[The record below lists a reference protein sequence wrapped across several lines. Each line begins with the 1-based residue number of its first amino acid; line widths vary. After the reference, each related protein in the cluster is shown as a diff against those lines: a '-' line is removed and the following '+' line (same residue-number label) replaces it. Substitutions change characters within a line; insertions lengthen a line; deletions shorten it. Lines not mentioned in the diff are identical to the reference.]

1 MILAAVEIENYKQYA
16 GSHCIDFPEQ
26 GMVAITGPN
35 GAGKTT
41 LFEAIEWCLYG
52 PRTIPH
58 ASIPPH
64 DGVGATRVRVTLQD
78 PHDGRR
84 YVVKRTLRNGI
95 SAAEAYAEDDPG
107 QPLVQGPRDVSD
119 YVAKLLVGLPHAAFV
134 STFFTRQK
142 ELTFFGDRTPTDRRV
157 EVARLLGFQIVR
169 DAQEEIGTERTQA
182 RQAALSLSAQYAEG
196 SEGRDFV
203 AEIAAAEV
211 TLHEAQERE
220 TATARTLSNAEEE
233 AERTRTSLDAWRN
246 LQEQD
251 NALRTRLAD
260 VAGQTATA
268 ASRRDAAT
276 AELGRLDRRQ
286 AERAVLLPEA
296 KTVGPLSFEV
306 TLLDEQRERAE
317 RLRSLNVSVRA
328 ASDRIDAVSHRVGRL
343 VSERLVDGVA
353 LDGWCWGN
361 DDNAR
366 PEAGIERLLG
376 TAASLDARG
385 ARDRVDALRTAHATD
400 RVAAEKREIC
410 ERYRKLL
417 HELSANKQALVAPGD
432 PGAAIVAAQEAAR
445 RARESSAAAREQLAI
460 FGKSREDAVRMA
472 QDLRKRAQ
480 EPICPTC
487 ARPLGAEEA
496 ERLATL
502 LDKEITQ
509 ILDAE
514 AALERDERAASAQ
527 IEEAERAEAE
537 ARKRQDELI
546 SIEARLADGQQKIA
560 EADAEHDRVRDAL
573 RTALDAASAEVAP
586 TEAEIEA
593 ARIFAEG
600 AESIVASL
608 SLLQQLGE
616 QAVAARQEISDAEA
630 GIAELGP
637 VTYNAEAHRTAQT
650 GLERARAAAT
660 RIEEIDKELASRARY
675 ESQRDA
681 AARDLASLAE
691 RRSQLESEREAFG
704 FDEARLRQA
713 QDEEAAARAAARTA
727 RDEAAQVR
735 DALRDAL
742 AARDRVVAERSRL
755 IRLAEE
761 AERRG
766 READELERMY
776 REFAEFDKFVADQVG
791 PLLAETTERLLSLVT
806 HGKYDRVRFDENY
819 GIEVF
824 DGDECFKLE
833 GFSGGE
839 RDVVALCARL
849 AMSELVGS
857 SALRPPRF
865 LVLDEVFGSLD
876 SERRSQLLETLG
888 SLAYGGHFQQM
899 FIISHV
905 DDVQQSPVMNEAW
918 TIEERAGVSHV
929 VRPESLTPALASS

>member
-52 PRTIPH
+52 PHTIPH

-64 DGVGATRVRVTLQD
+64 GGVGVTRVSVTLQD

-84 YVVKRTLRNGI
+84 YVVKRMLRKGN
-95 SAAEAYAEDDPG
+95 SSAEAYAEDDPG

-119 YVAKLLVGLPHAAFV
+119 FVARQLVGLPHAAFV

-142 ELTFFGDRTPTDRRV
+142 ELTFFGDRKPTERRV

-169 DAQEEIGTERTQA
+169 DAQEEIGAERTAAQLEA
-182 RQAALSLSAQYAEG
+182 RSLSARYTEG
-196 SEGRDFV
+196 SESRDFPV
-203 AEIAAAEV
+203 EIAAAE
-211 TLHEAQERE
+211 TMLDEARERE
-220 TATARTLSNAEEE
+220 AGAAQTLSVAEAE
-233 AERTRTSLDAWRN
+233 AERTRAELDTWRT
-246 LQEQD
+246 LQDQD
-251 NALRTRLAD
+251 HALGTQLAD
-260 VAGQTATA
+260 IAGQTAA
-268 ASRRDAAT
+268 SASRRDSAT
-276 AELGRLDRRQ
+276 AELERLDQRY

-296 KTVGPLSFEV
+296 ETAAALTFEV
-306 TLLDEQRERAE
+306 GLLDAQRDRAE
-317 RLRSLNVSVRA
+317 RLRSLDVTVRA
-328 ASDRIDAVSHRVGRL
+328 ATERIDAISRRVGDL
-343 VSERLVDGVA
+343 VTEHMGEGMA
-353 LDGWCWGN
+353 LDGWCWS
-361 DDNAR
+361 DRDCAR
-366 PEAGIERLLG
+366 PEPGVDRLIR

-385 ARDRVDALRTAHATD
+385 ARDRVDALRTAQLTA
-400 RVAAEKREIC
+400 RSAAEKRENC
-410 ERYRKLL
+410 ERYRRLL
-417 HELSANKQALVAPGD
+417 DDLSSARDALVASGE
-432 PGAAIVAAQEAAR
+432 PGAAVVAAQETAR
-445 RARESSAAAREQLAI
+445 RAREMRVAAREQLAI
-460 FGKSREDAVRMA
+460 FGKSREDAARTA
-472 QDLRKRAQ
+472 QDLRKRAK

-487 ARPLGAEEA
+487 ARPLGPDEA
-496 ERLATL
+496 ERLAAL
-502 LDKEITQ
+502 LDKEIKQ

-514 AALERDERAASAQ
+514 AALERDEQTAALQAN
-527 IEEAERAEAE
+527 EAERAEAE
-537 ARKRQDELI
+537 ARERQEDLI
-546 SIEARLADGQQKIA
+546 SLDARLADGRQKIA
-560 EADAEHDRVRDAL
+560 EADTERGRAL
-573 RTALDAASAEVAP
+573 DELQAALDAAGATVAP
-586 TEAEIEA
+586 TEAEIAA
-593 ARIFAEG
+593 ARIVAEG
-600 AESIVASL
+600 VERIVASV
-608 SLLQQLGE
+608 SLLEQLRD
-616 QAVAARQEISDAEA
+616 QVVAARHEISDAEA
-630 GIAELGP
+630 AMVELGP
-637 VTYNAEAHRTAQT
+637 VTYDADAHRTAQA
-650 GLERARAAAT
+650 GLERARDAAT
-660 RIEEIDKELASRARY
+660 RIDEID
-675 ESQRDA
+675 
-681 AARDLASLAE
+681 RDLANRPRYDSQLNAALRELATLAE
-691 RRSQLESEREAFG
+691 RRSQLESERHALG
-704 FDEARLRQA
+704 FEEARLRLA
-713 QDEEAAARAAARTA
+713 QEGEAVARGAARTA
-727 RDEAAQVR
+727 REEAAQAR
-735 DALRDAL
+735 DALREAL
-742 AARDRVVAERSRL
+742 AARDLVVAERDRL
-755 IRLAEE
+755 VRIAEE

-766 READELERMY
+766 READELDRMY
-776 REFAEFDKFVADQVG
+776 REFTEFDKFVADHVG

-929 VRPESLTPALASS
+929 VRPESLTPALA

>member
-1 MILAAVEIENYKQYA
+1 M
-16 GSHCIDFPEQ
+16 
-26 GMVAITGPN
+26 
-35 GAGKTT
+35 
-41 LFEAIEWCLYG
+41 
-52 PRTIPH
+52 
-58 ASIPPH
+58 
-64 DGVGATRVRVTLQD
+64 
-78 PHDGRR
+78 
-84 YVVKRTLRNGI
+84 
-95 SAAEAYAEDDPG
+95 
-107 QPLVQGPRDVSD
+107 VQGPRDVSD
-119 YVAKLLVGLPHAAFV
+119 YVAKQLVGLPHAAFV

-196 SEGRDFV
+196 SEGRDFPV
-203 AEIAAAEV
+203 EIASAEA
-211 TLHEAQERE
+211 TLHEARERE
-220 TATARTLSNAEEE
+220 AGAAQTLSDRRDGGGA
-233 AERTRTSLDAWRN
+233 DAVR
-246 LQEQD
+246 
-251 NALRTRLAD
+251 ARRLAKSAG
-260 VAGQTATA
+260 AGQRARLRGWPT
-268 ASRRDAAT
+268 SRDRPRRRRPAGTPPPPSSAGSIS
-276 AELGRLDRRQ
+276 GRRSGRH
-286 AERAVLLPEA
+286 LLPEA
-296 KTVGPLSFEV
+296 ETVGPLAFEV

-317 RLRSLNVSVRA
+317 RLRSLQVTVRA
-328 ASDRIDAVSHRVGRL
+328 ATERIDAISRRVGRL
-343 VSERLVDGVA
+343 VGECPVDGMA
-353 LDGWCWGN
+353 LDGWCWGE
-361 DDNAR
+361 DDNTR
-366 PEAGIERLLG
+366 PEAGIERLLRA
-376 TAASLDARG
+376 AASLDARS
-385 ARDRVDALRTAHATD
+385 ARDRVDALRTAHVNA
-400 RVAAEKREIC
+400 RIAAEKRETC

-417 HELSANKQALVAPGD
+417 DDLSSSKEALVASGD
-432 PGAAIVAAQEAAR
+432 PGAAVAAAQEAAR
-445 RARESSAAAREQLAI
+445 RARETSVAAREQLAI
-460 FGKSREDAVRMA
+460 FGKSREDAARTA

-496 ERLATL
+496 ERLAAL
-502 LDKEITQ
+502 LDKEIKQ

-514 AALERDERAASAQ
+514 AALERDEQAASVQ
-527 IEEAERAEAE
+527 VRAGR
-537 ARKRQDELI
+537 ARRSRSAKAAGRADI
-546 SIEARLADGQQKIA
+546 DRCPARRWSGRRSPRPTPNTIG
-560 EADAEHDRVRDAL
+560 RSMSF
-573 RTALDAASAEVAP
+573 RTALDAAGAAVAP
-586 TEAEIEA
+586 TEEEIET

-600 AESIVASL
+600 VERIVASL
-608 SLLQQLGE
+608 SLLEQLGE
-616 QAVAARQEISDAEA
+616 QAVAARQEIADAETA
-630 GIAELGP
+630 IAELGP
-637 VTYNAEAHRTAQT
+637 VTYDAAAHRTAQAA
-650 GLERARAAAT
+650 LERARAAAT
-660 RIEEIDKELASRARY
+660 RIDQIDKELASRARY
-675 ESQRDA
+675 EAQRDA
-681 AARDLASLAE
+681 AVRELASLAE
-691 RRSQLESEREAFG
+691 RRTQLESERGALG
-704 FDEARLRQA
+704 FDEARLRLA
-713 QDEEAAARAAARTA
+713 QEEEAAARGAARTA
-727 RDEAAQVR
+727 REEAAQVR

-742 AARDRVVAERSRL
+742 AVRDRVVAERDRL
-755 IRLAEE
+755 VRLAEE

-766 READELERMY
+766 READELDRMY
-776 REFAEFDKFVADQVG
+776 REFAEFDKFVADHVG

-929 VRPESLTPALASS
+929 VRPESLTPALA